1 MINYDAG
8 AVIFK
13 LTKKELDMINLLT
26 EIVGENR
33 SELMRR
39 LVYQEAKRAVA
50 YLDDEETPLWLN
62 LIKQAEMERDY
73 MTFQKGEQ
81 ISAGRKK
88 AYKEKT
94 GVDMDI
100 YREREMDELKD
111 KQRQW
116 QRNHRRK
123 IKMEKL
129 KQYEEKHE

>member
-13 LTKKELDMINLLT
+13 LTKKELDMVNLLT
-26 EIVGENR
+26 EIVDENR

-129 KQYEEKHE
+129 KQYEENHE

>member
-13 LTKKELDMINLLT
+13 LTKKELDMVNLLT
-26 EIVGENR
+26 EIIGENR

-94 GVDMDI
+94 GVDMDV

-111 KQRQW
+111 KQREW
-116 QRNHRRK
+116 QRAHRRK

>member
-13 LTKKELDMINLLT
+13 LTKKELDMVNLLT
-26 EIVGENR
+26 EIVSENR

-129 KQYEEKHE
+129 KQYEENHE